1 MKTRDSFIKI
11 RDKLKK
17 YNKEY
22 YNSNPSIDDSE
33 YDDLKKKYDH
43 LLLKNPELKKYDDG
57 ILVRQHPYG
66 RTCTAG
72 HCMAQSRD
80 FFESKTFAL
89 SQRAIRDRWLLL
101 NIRILNLVDL

>member
-43 LLLKNPELKKYDDG
+43 LLSKNPELKKYDDLG
-57 ILVRQHPYG
+57 IGTSP
-66 RTCTAG
+66 
-72 HCMAQSRD
+72 S
-80 FFESKTFAL
+80 SKFKKFLISAPL
-89 SQRAIRDRWLLL
+89 QL
-101 NIRILNLVDL
+101 